1 MASRREGSTKCCLH
15 LFESDN
21 PNLGIYSKQ
30 DGIHLRA
37 IASASTQEEAQALIE
52 PMEKAIRKI
61 AGHAIWGEDD
71 DTPVSAALD
80 ALSERNL
87 TLAIAEGFT
96 GGLLSSTLLE
106 SASASGV
113 LAGSI
118 VATGGKG
125 DVVVLGASV
134 ASPTS
139 PQPEDASLLA
149 QAAREKLEADVG
161 LAITSL
167 VTEETRNSGPI
178 GTTHIGI
185 ATGEEIFVRSGHY
198 PTRRLRIRER
208 AVTHALLELAKCL
221 ETGSGGHESRWG

>member
-1 MASRREGSTKCCLH
+1 MLSP

-37 IASASTQEEAQALIE
+37 IASASTQEEAQTLIE
-52 PMEKAIRKI
+52 PMEREIWKI

-80 ALSERNL
+80 ALSERSL

-96 GGLLSSTLLE
+96 GGLLSSTMLE

-113 LAGSI
+113 LAGSVI
-118 VATGGKG
+118 ITGGKG
-125 DVVVLGASV
+125 DRAVLGASI

-149 QAAREKLEADVG
+149 QTAREKLEADVG
-161 LAITSL
+161 LAITPL
-167 VTEETRNSGPI
+167 VSEETKKSGPVGDDAHRNRDRRGSLRPLGPLPHPAAAHSRAGGDTRAS
-178 GTTHIGI
+178 GTCQ
-185 ATGEEIFVRSGHY
+185 VSGNG
-198 PTRRLRIRER
+198 L
-208 AVTHALLELAKCL
+208 
-221 ETGSGGHESRWG
+221 WGA